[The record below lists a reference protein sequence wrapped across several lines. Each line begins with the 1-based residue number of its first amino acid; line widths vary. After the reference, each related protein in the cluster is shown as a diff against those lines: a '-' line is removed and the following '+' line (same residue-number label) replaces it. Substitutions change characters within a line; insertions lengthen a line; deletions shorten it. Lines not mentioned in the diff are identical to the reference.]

1 MKFGRLRDALLCSR
15 ASAFLPPVQRS
26 NELANLRMVDDRP
39 IAWKAARAAIWA
51 AVRGAV
57 TATCRPL
64 DTRDQFRHPVQAQ
77 GPRRVALHR

>member
-1 MKFGRLRDALLCSR
+1 MKFGRLRDALLCWR

-39 IAWKAARAAIWA
+39 IAWKAAIWA
-51 AVRGAV
+51 AVRGEV